1 MDEKFIFGSSSSIW
15 DADKNERVKIG
26 IGTCRNSS
34 GVLIYGACGVENC
47 IVVLI
52 KAVNEDYE

>member
-1 MDEKFIFGSSSSIW
+1 MDKKFIFGSSSSIW
-15 DADKNERVKIG
+15 DADKNERVRID

-34 GVLIYGACGVENC
+34 SVPIYGACGVENC

-52 KAVNEDYE
+52 KVVNEDCE